1 MQHQTFIL
9 SSKDSTGIFV
19 NHWFGDKAPKAVVM
33 ISHGMAEH
41 SARYARLADTLV
53 ASGYA
58 VFALDHRGHGQT
70 AKNGVQGHY
79 ADQDG
84 WQKVVGDL
92 DSLNQHI
99 RTLHPKTPIILLGHS
114 MGSYIGQ
121 AYLMAHGDGVQGAIW
136 SGSNFQSKL
145 LYKAA
150 GFVALFER
158 FRQGPTGRSALI
170 NFLSFGAF
178 NKAFK
183 PTRTEFDW
191 LSRDPAEVDKYIA
204 DPQCGFL
211 CTNQMWVDLL
221 GGLQGISSVES
232 LSKINPS
239 IPMMVL
245 GGSHDPVSDGS
256 RLNDLAQALQK
267 NGRSALTLKIY
278 PEGRHEMFNETNR
291 AAVTADVLAWLES
304 TFQQIH

>member
-1 MQHQTFIL
+1 MHMQHKSFSL
-9 SSKDSTGIFV
+9 SAKDSAGIFV
-19 NHWFGDKAPKAVVM
+19 NHWFGDQAPKAVIM
-33 ISHGMAEH
+33 IAHGMAEH
-41 SARYARLADTLV
+41 SSRYARLADTLV
-53 ASGYA
+53 SNGYA

-70 AKNGVQGHY
+70 SKGGVQGHF

-84 WQKVVGDL
+84 WKKVVGDL

-99 RTLHPKTPIILLGHS
+99 RALHPQTPIILLGHS

-121 AYLMAHGDGVQGAIW
+121 AYLIAHSADVHAAIW
-136 SGSNFQSKL
+136 SGSNFQPKT

-150 GFVALFER
+150 SYIARFER
-158 FRQGPTGRSALI
+158 FRQGPTGLSALI

-204 DPQCGFL
+204 DPLCGFL

-221 GGLQGISSVES
+221 GGLQDISSVEN
-232 LSKINPS
+232 LSKIRPAM
-239 IPMMVL
+239 PMMVL
-245 GGSHDPVSDGS
+245 GGSRDPVSDGS
-256 RLNDLAQALQK
+256 RLNDLAKALQS
-267 NGRSALTLKIY
+267 NGRSQLTLKIY

-291 AAVTADVLAWLES
+291 DAVTADVLAWLES
-304 TFQQIH
+304 AI